1 MAGSNLE
8 EPCRNRQLSSQ
19 QLLQLLNVC
28 LPETAV
34 VVNPIGSS
42 TVKVTQNNERRVLDV
57 PASVPPSVP
66 PRHMLSVKVISPKR
80 RSTRFII
87 LTDLIKLPVKRLKES
102 IFNPLTF

>member
-8 EPCRNRQLSSQ
+8 GPRGNRQLSSQ

-28 LPETAV
+28 SPETA
-34 VVNPIGSS
+34 VNPIGSS
-42 TVKVTQNNERRVLDV
+42 TVKVTQNNERQVLDV

-87 LTDLIKLPVKRLKES
+87 STDLIKLPVKKG
-102 IFNPLTF
+102 